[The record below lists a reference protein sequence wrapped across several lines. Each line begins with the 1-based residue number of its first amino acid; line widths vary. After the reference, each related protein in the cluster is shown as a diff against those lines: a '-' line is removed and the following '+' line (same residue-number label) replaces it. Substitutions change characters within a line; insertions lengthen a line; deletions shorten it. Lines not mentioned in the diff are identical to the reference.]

1 MKKINMIF
9 IITTICL
16 AFMTII
22 TELDKGI
29 VVILKDS
36 SIALTLLVPY
46 IVRKVFKIDIDES
59 LVFVWIIFIFL
70 AHYLGVICQFY
81 YKFEFF
87 DKVAHTFSGVL
98 SGYVAVMVLD
108 KVKIKSM
115 LFKIIFILSFSAMV
129 AFLWEV
135 FEFTCNALFGGD
147 AQMVAKT
154 GVTDTMGD
162 MIVAYIGAI
171 FVSFFYYLKE
181 KM

>member
-1 MKKINMIF
+1 MKKINITF
-9 IITTICL
+9 IIITICL
-16 AFMTII
+16 ALLTII
-22 TELDKGI
+22 SELDRGI

-36 SIALTLLVPY
+36 SIILTLFIPY
-46 IVRKVFKIDIDES
+46 LMRKIFKIDIDES

-81 YKFEFF
+81 YKFEYF
-87 DKVAHTFSGVL
+87 DKIAHTFSGVL
-98 SGYVAVMVLD
+98 SGFVAIMILK

-115 LFKIIFILSFSAMV
+115 LFRITFILAFSAMI

-154 GVTDTMGD
+154 GVTDTMMD
-162 MIVAYIGAI
+162 MIVAYVGAI
-171 FVSFFYYLKE
+171 VVSFFYYLKE
-181 KM
+181 KI